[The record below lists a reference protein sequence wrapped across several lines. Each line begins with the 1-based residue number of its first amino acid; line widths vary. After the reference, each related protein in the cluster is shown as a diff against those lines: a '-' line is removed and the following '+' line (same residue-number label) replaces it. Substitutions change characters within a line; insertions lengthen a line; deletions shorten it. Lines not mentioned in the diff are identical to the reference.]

1 MSLRCRA
8 CIKCKTYIV
17 IHPDNPINQVDIKKF
32 ERKHTGHTIMT
43 TDINEVKGAYASYT
57 NNDGPQS
64 TDENV

>member
-32 ERKHTGHTIMT
+32 EKNHSGHTVVT
-43 TDINEVKGAYASYT
+43 VDINEIKGAYAVF
-57 NNDGPQS
+57 
-64 TDENV
+64 TDNGGAQTSNENV